1 MRPHRRQP
9 TRLPHPWDSPGKNTE
24 WVAISFSNAWKWK
37 VKVKSL
43 SRVRLFTTPWTAAYQ
58 APPSMGFSRQEYW
71 SGVPLP
77 SPHKVTILAQSDY
90 CKKKY
95 HILGDL
101 EYKYLFLTVRRLES
115 PRSRC
120 WQIWC
125 LERTC
130 FLVHTLFFS
139 LSPYTVEGAR
149 ALSGVTFTSALIP
162 FMRAPLS
169 WPHHLP
175 KAPSPH
181 NITLGLRFQH
191 MNLVGDTNIP
201 LITFWPLKLH
211 VLLACKIHSF
221 HPNSSRSLNWIQS

>member
-1 MRPHRRQP
+1 MKP
-9 TRLPHPWDSPGKNTE
+9 
-24 WVAISFSNAWKWK
+24 
-37 VKVKSL
+37 L
-43 SRVRLFTTPWTAAYQ
+43 SRVRLLATPWTAVYQ

-77 SPHKVTILAQSDY
+77 SPHKVTLLAQSDY

-101 EYKYLFLTVRRLES
+101 EYKYLFLTVKRLES

-130 FLVHTLFFS
+130 FLVPIHFS
-139 LSPYTVEGAR
+139 SHCLLTQCFHSAR
-149 ALSGVTFTSALIP
+149 ELSGVTFTSVLIP

-191 MNLVGDTNIP
+191 INLVGDTNIP

-211 VLLACKIHSF
+211 VLLTHKIHSF
-221 HPNSSRSLNWIQS
+221 HLNSSRSLNWIQS